1 MQGEAWVPG
10 GCTLGSQLGFQKIG
24 GVGGGGRE
32 ERGVEEK
39 GEGGA
44 GRTARRLEAGGG
56 RAWRHQDAEEVILC
70 AGAIGERGVECAGGT
85 RGVGGGDTLEGLS
98 GAV

>member
-1 MQGEAWVPG
+1 MKPG
-10 GCTLGSQLGFQKIG
+10 CLGAAPSDRNLASKKIG

-70 AGAIGERGVECAGGT
+70 AGVIEERWVECAGGT
-85 RGVGGGDTLEGLS
+85 RGVGGGNTLEGLS